1 MVLLWIKDKTDYRH
15 LFFLLSWEK
24 DFEQKKKFYFLYCSN
39 YCYICGMI
47 KQLSD
52 IGTIPVTTSIIESLF
67 PELKSADKKVPRLE
81 KQGMIIRLKRGLY
94 VINPEYSGK
103 VLSSE
108 LIANHLY
115 TPSYISMS
123 TALRYYGLI
132 PEAVYIHQ
140 SMTVKHS
147 RRFQTPVGCYDYK
160 SISRKA
166 FPIGVRSVHKG
177 DYAFLIAS
185 PEKALCDLI
194 ANSSNVILRYM
205 KDVEIYL
212 EQDIRMDMDEFYK
225 MDASVFADYM
235 KVGKKADSISTL
247 LKFLRQ

>member
-1 MVLLWIKDKTDYRH
+1 MNR
-15 LFFLLSWEK
+15 
-24 DFEQKKKFYFLYCSN
+24 
-39 YCYICGMI
+39 
-47 KQLSD
+47 QLSE
-52 IGTIPVTTSIIESLF
+52 IGTIPVTTSIIESLY
-67 PELKSADKKVPRLE
+67 PELKSANKKVTWLE
-81 KQGMIIRLKRGLY
+81 KQGVIIRLKRGLY
-94 VINPEYSGK
+94 VVNPEHSGK
-103 VLSSE
+103 TLSSE

-132 PEAVYIHQ
+132 PEAAYVHQ

-147 RRFQTPVGCYDYK
+147 RSFQTPVGSYDYK
-160 SISRKA
+160 YISREA
-166 FPIGVRSVHKG
+166 FSIGVRSMHKG

-194 ANSSNVILRYM
+194 ANSSKVNLRYM

-225 MDASVFADYM
+225 MDETIFKDYI
-235 KVGKKADSISTL
+235 KVGKKADSISRL
-247 LKFLRQ
+247 LKFMRR

>member
-1 MVLLWIKDKTDYRH
+1 MDR
-15 LFFLLSWEK
+15 
-24 DFEQKKKFYFLYCSN
+24 
-39 YCYICGMI
+39 
-47 KQLSD
+47 QLNE
-52 IGTIPVTTSIIESLF
+52 IGTIPVTTSIIESLY
-67 PELKSADKKVPRLE
+67 PELKSADKKVTWLE
-81 KQGMIIRLKRGLY
+81 KQGIIIRLKRGLY

-103 VLSSE
+103 TLSSE

-115 TPSYISMS
+115 APSYISMS

-132 PEAVYIHQ
+132 PEAVYVHQ

-147 RRFQTPVGCYDYK
+147 RNFQTPVGSYDYK
-160 SISRKA
+160 YISREA
-166 FPIGVRSVHKG
+166 FSIGVRSMHKG

-194 ANSSNVILRYM
+194 ANSSKVNLRYM

-225 MDASVFADYM
+225 MDETIFKDYI
-235 KVGKKADSISTL
+235 KVGKKADSISRL
-247 LKFLRQ
+247 LKFMRR

>member
-1 MVLLWIKDKTDYRH
+1 MNR
-15 LFFLLSWEK
+15 
-24 DFEQKKKFYFLYCSN
+24 
-39 YCYICGMI
+39 
-47 KQLSD
+47 QLSE
-52 IGTIPVTTSIIESLF
+52 IGTIPVTTSIIESLY
-67 PELKSADKKVPRLE
+67 PELKSANKKVTWLE
-81 KQGMIIRLKRGLY
+81 KQGVIIRLKRGLY
-94 VINPEYSGK
+94 VVNPEHSGK
-103 VLSSE
+103 TLSSE

-132 PEAVYIHQ
+132 PEAVYVHQ

-147 RRFQTPVGCYDYK
+147 RSFQTPVGSYDYK
-160 SISRKA
+160 YISREA
-166 FPIGVRSVHKG
+166 FSIGVRSMHKG

-194 ANSSNVILRYM
+194 ANSSKGNLRYM

-225 MDASVFADYM
+225 MDETIFKDYI
-235 KVGKKADSISTL
+235 KVGKKADSISRL
-247 LKFLRQ
+247 LKFMRR

>member
-1 MVLLWIKDKTDYRH
+1 MDR
-15 LFFLLSWEK
+15 
-24 DFEQKKKFYFLYCSN
+24 
-39 YCYICGMI
+39 
-47 KQLSD
+47 QLSE
-52 IGTIPVTTSIIESLF
+52 IGTIPVTTSIIESLY
-67 PELKSADKKVPRLE
+67 PELKSADKKVTWLE
-81 KQGMIIRLKRGLY
+81 KQGVIIRLKRGLY

-103 VLSSE
+103 TLSSE

-132 PEAVYIHQ
+132 PEAVYVHQ

-147 RRFQTPVGCYDYK
+147 RSFQTPVGSYDYK
-160 SISRKA
+160 YISREA
-166 FPIGVRSVHKG
+166 FSIGVRSMHKG

-194 ANSSNVILRYM
+194 ANSSKVNLRYM

-225 MDASVFADYM
+225 MDETIFKDYI
-235 KVGKKADSISTL
+235 KVGKKADSISRL
-247 LKFLRQ
+247 LKFMRR

>member
-1 MVLLWIKDKTDYRH
+1 MNR
-15 LFFLLSWEK
+15 
-24 DFEQKKKFYFLYCSN
+24 
-39 YCYICGMI
+39 
-47 KQLSD
+47 QLSE
-52 IGTIPVTTSIIESLF
+52 IETIPVTTSIIESLY
-67 PELKSADKKVPRLE
+67 PELKSANKKVTWLE
-81 KQGMIIRLKRGLY
+81 KQGVIIRLKRGLY
-94 VINPEYSGK
+94 VVNPEHSGK
-103 VLSSE
+103 TLSSE

-132 PEAVYIHQ
+132 PEAVYVHQ

-147 RRFQTPVGCYDYK
+147 RSFQTPVGSYDYK
-160 SISRKA
+160 YISREA
-166 FPIGVRSVHKG
+166 FSIGVRSMHKG

-194 ANSSNVILRYM
+194 ANSSKVNLRYM

-225 MDASVFADYM
+225 MDETIFKDYI
-235 KVGKKADSISTL
+235 KVGKKADSISRL
-247 LKFLRQ
+247 LKFMRR